1 MLVKLINFKRDDND
15 EFITSDKTR
24 IIGGVLECVHKPLV
38 KSVRFI
44 ESDNIMV
51 ENNDS
56 GKINVLDSFNSNYSA
71 DVVVADGVKYK
82 GNDVIKRDLD
92 VSFLE

>member
-1 MLVKLINFKRDDND
+1 M
-15 EFITSDKTR
+15 
-24 IIGGVLECVHKPLV
+24 LECVHKPLV